1 MLPRLFIFFFC
12 SSRQQ
17 LLLENETK
25 AKAEAVRVTGDTVP
39 LLIKHLGGGHTMHST
54 SFILAY
60 TFLSDVEETN
70 VYCIT
75 KPFTVPLSS
84 YLPLHLCC
92 FLVFSE
98 PKWPH
103 EQRNHGRSWWMPP
116 LHCLPVS
123 LPFPRSITCKD
134 LVFRAHYF
142 LLSSHTLSKA
152 MVSLARLESWGLS
165 GEQGY
170 SDHLG

>member
-1 MLPRLFIFFFC
+1 MIAPNVETSSICCPGFLF
-12 SSRQQ
+12 SSS
-17 LLLENETK
+17 
-25 AKAEAVRVTGDTVP
+25 AVAGNNYCLRMKPKQKLRPSVGFTSVTGDIAP
-39 LLIKHLGGGHTMHST
+39 LLIKHLGGGHIMHST
-54 SFILAY
+54 SFMLAY

-116 LHCLPVS
+116 TPHCLP
-123 LPFPRSITCKD
+123 PFPQVNN
-134 LVFRAHYF
+134 L
-142 LLSSHTLSKA
+142 
-152 MVSLARLESWGLS
+152 
-165 GEQGY
+165 
-170 SDHLG
+170 